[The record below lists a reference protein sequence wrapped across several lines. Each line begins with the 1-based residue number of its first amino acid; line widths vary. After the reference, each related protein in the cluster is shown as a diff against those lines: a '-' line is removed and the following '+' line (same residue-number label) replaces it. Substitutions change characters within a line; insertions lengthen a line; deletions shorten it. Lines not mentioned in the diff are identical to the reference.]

1 MTSQA
6 SPMKFEGFS
15 SGLTRLTNLPEAFY
29 TELLPKI
36 TDIGELKVTLYAI
49 WYVQQLEG
57 DIRFMRLSD
66 LRQDRLLLEAM
77 AMKNADA
84 VGCLDRALG
93 LAVERGTLLMIHKPG
108 GNESYY
114 FVNTTRSRAVV
125 EGYHKGAWSLDDIAN
140 QAVGLDL
147 GKPEIFSLY
156 EQNIGMITPILAEQ
170 LKSAELDYPAG
181 WIEEAIQE
189 AVKNNVRKWAYIQ
202 RILETWRERGRN
214 GKDR

>member
-1 MTSQA
+1 MTTQL
-6 SPMKFEGFS
+6 SPMKFEGFT
-15 SGLTRLTNLPEAFY
+15 SGVTRLTSLPEALF

-77 AMKNADA
+77 AMENDNP
-84 VGCLDRALG
+84 VGSLVRGLG
-93 LAVERGTLLMIHKPG
+93 LAVERGTLLLIQKPG
-108 GNESYY
+108 ENESYY
-114 FVNTTRSRAVV
+114 FVNTARSRAVV
-125 EGYHKGAWSLDDIAN
+125 DGYHRGAWTLDDIAD
-140 QAVGLDL
+140 QSVGLDL
-147 GKPEIFSLY
+147 GKPEIFNLY

-214 GKDR
+214 AKN